1 VKVIFTDSTKT
12 KVIGKS
18 DKVDSSMISGPQ
30 KLKETLADLEQENAP
45 IQIDLGNGAKNF
57 IFYARSDLLT
67 ILKYYPYVQFTVIGL
82 FLLIAYFLFST
93 ARKAEQDQ
101 VWVGMSKE
109 TAHQLGTP
117 LSSLM
122 AWNEHLEAAGTD
134 PHVVEE
140 MQQDLKR
147 LNTITERFSKIGSQP
162 ALILEKLND
171 VLHSVVD
178 YLRKRTSKNV
188 NYTLELP
195 EKSLQV
201 KLSAPLFEWVIENL
215 CKNAIDAMEGKGQI
229 TISAKTI
236 SGSAIVDITDT
247 GKGIPKSRF
256 KAVFEPGFT
265 TKSRGWGLGLS
276 LTKRIIETYHNG
288 KIYVL
293 KSEPGKGTTFRI
305 ALPGETR

>member
-1 VKVIFTDSTKT
+1 
-12 KVIGKS
+12 
-18 DKVDSSMISGPQ
+18 
-30 KLKETLADLEQENAP
+30 
-45 IQIDLGNGAKNF
+45 
-57 IFYARSDLLT
+57 
-67 ILKYYPYVQFTVIGL
+67 
-82 FLLIAYFLFST
+82 
-93 ARKAEQDQ
+93 
-101 VWVGMSKE
+101 
-109 TAHQLGTP
+109 
-117 LSSLM
+117 
-122 AWNEHLEAAGTD
+122 
-134 PHVVEE
+134 

-236 SGSAIVDITDT
+236 SGSAIV
-247 GKGIPKSRF
+247 
-256 KAVFEPGFT
+256 
-265 TKSRGWGLGLS
+265 
-276 LTKRIIETYHNG
+276 
-288 KIYVL
+288 
-293 KSEPGKGTTFRI
+293 
-305 ALPGETR
+305 